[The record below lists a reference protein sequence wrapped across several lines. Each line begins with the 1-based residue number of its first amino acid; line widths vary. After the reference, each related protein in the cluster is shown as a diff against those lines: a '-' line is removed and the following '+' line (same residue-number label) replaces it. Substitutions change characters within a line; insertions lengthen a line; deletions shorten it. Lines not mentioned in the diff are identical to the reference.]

1 MSKVLE
7 LKNLSYVYGTGT
19 PFEKTAVNNLSLS
32 IEKGEFIGIMGHT
45 GSGKSTL
52 VQMLNGLMKPTSGQ
66 VLLDGEDIWANPKD
80 IRKIRFKV
88 GMVFQYPE
96 YQLFEE
102 TVAKDIAFGP
112 TNMGKSGAEL
122 EKAVNDAARFTG
134 LKDELLEKSPFDLSG
149 GEKRR
154 AAIAGVIAMN
164 PEVLVLDEPT
174 AGLDPM
180 GRDVLLSQIVQ
191 YHKERKNTVILVS
204 HSMEDIA
211 RVADKIIVMNKSNLV
226 MFDKTKEVFSK
237 GRELEKIGLRVPQI
251 TKIMLVGFLVIIFC
265 TFNYASL
272 ALVVLFTALFVA
284 ASKVPA
290 KFYFKSM
297 KVIIFIIIV
306 TSILNVF
313 YGSGDPLVQW
323 GIFKITLNGINRAI
337 FVSVRI
343 ICLILAS
350 SCLTFTTSPTE
361 LTDAIERLM
370 KPLAKLHFPVHEI
383 AMMMSLALRFVPTLL
398 EETDKITQAQKA
410 RGADMES
417 GNIIQRVKAFIPILI
432 PLFVSAFRRAYELAT
447 AMECRC
453 YRGGTG
459 RTRMKTIHMAK
470 RDYVSFVMVALLI
483 GGVILCNIFLP
494 AAV

>member
-112 TNMGKSGAEL
+112 TNMGESGAEL

-251 TKIMLVGFLVIIFC
+251 TKIMLELREKGFNVPEGILTVDEAMDCIS
-265 TFNYASL
+265 SL
-272 ALVVLFTALFVA
+272 LD
-284 ASKVPA
+284 KE
-290 KFYFKSM
+290 
-297 KVIIFIIIV
+297 
-306 TSILNVF
+306 
-313 YGSGDPLVQW
+313 G
-323 GIFKITLNGINRAI
+323 KIW
-337 FVSVRI
+337 
-343 ICLILAS
+343 
-350 SCLTFTTSPTE
+350 
-361 LTDAIERLM
+361 
-370 KPLAKLHFPVHEI
+370 
-383 AMMMSLALRFVPTLL
+383 
-398 EETDKITQAQKA
+398 
-410 RGADMES
+410 
-417 GNIIQRVKAFIPILI
+417 
-432 PLFVSAFRRAYELAT
+432 
-447 AMECRC
+447 
-453 YRGGTG
+453 
-459 RTRMKTIHMAK
+459 
-470 RDYVSFVMVALLI
+470 
-483 GGVILCNIFLP
+483 
-494 AAV
+494 

>member
-251 TKIMLVGFLVIIFC
+251 TKIMLELREKGFDVPEGILTVDEAMNCIS
-265 TFNYASL
+265 SL
-272 ALVVLFTALFVA
+272 LD
-284 ASKVPA
+284 KE
-290 KFYFKSM
+290 
-297 KVIIFIIIV
+297 
-306 TSILNVF
+306 
-313 YGSGDPLVQW
+313 G
-323 GIFKITLNGINRAI
+323 KIW
-337 FVSVRI
+337 
-343 ICLILAS
+343 
-350 SCLTFTTSPTE
+350 
-361 LTDAIERLM
+361 
-370 KPLAKLHFPVHEI
+370 
-383 AMMMSLALRFVPTLL
+383 
-398 EETDKITQAQKA
+398 
-410 RGADMES
+410 
-417 GNIIQRVKAFIPILI
+417 
-432 PLFVSAFRRAYELAT
+432 
-447 AMECRC
+447 
-453 YRGGTG
+453 
-459 RTRMKTIHMAK
+459 
-470 RDYVSFVMVALLI
+470 
-483 GGVILCNIFLP
+483 
-494 AAV
+494 

>member
-154 AAIAGVIAMN
+154 AAIAGVIAMK

-251 TKIMLVGFLVIIFC
+251 TKIMLELREKGFNVPEGILTVDEAMDCIS
-265 TFNYASL
+265 SL
-272 ALVVLFTALFVA
+272 LD
-284 ASKVPA
+284 KE
-290 KFYFKSM
+290 
-297 KVIIFIIIV
+297 
-306 TSILNVF
+306 
-313 YGSGDPLVQW
+313 G
-323 GIFKITLNGINRAI
+323 KIW
-337 FVSVRI
+337 
-343 ICLILAS
+343 
-350 SCLTFTTSPTE
+350 
-361 LTDAIERLM
+361 
-370 KPLAKLHFPVHEI
+370 
-383 AMMMSLALRFVPTLL
+383 
-398 EETDKITQAQKA
+398 
-410 RGADMES
+410 
-417 GNIIQRVKAFIPILI
+417 
-432 PLFVSAFRRAYELAT
+432 
-447 AMECRC
+447 
-453 YRGGTG
+453 
-459 RTRMKTIHMAK
+459 
-470 RDYVSFVMVALLI
+470 
-483 GGVILCNIFLP
+483 
-494 AAV
+494 

>member
-251 TKIMLVGFLVIIFC
+251 TKIMLELREKGFNVPEGILTVDEAMDCISSLLDKEGII
-265 TFNYASL
+265 
-272 ALVVLFTALFVA
+272 
-284 ASKVPA
+284 
-290 KFYFKSM
+290 
-297 KVIIFIIIV
+297 
-306 TSILNVF
+306 
-313 YGSGDPLVQW
+313 W
-323 GIFKITLNGINRAI
+323 
-337 FVSVRI
+337 
-343 ICLILAS
+343 
-350 SCLTFTTSPTE
+350 
-361 LTDAIERLM
+361 
-370 KPLAKLHFPVHEI
+370 
-383 AMMMSLALRFVPTLL
+383 
-398 EETDKITQAQKA
+398 
-410 RGADMES
+410 
-417 GNIIQRVKAFIPILI
+417 
-432 PLFVSAFRRAYELAT
+432 
-447 AMECRC
+447 
-453 YRGGTG
+453 
-459 RTRMKTIHMAK
+459 
-470 RDYVSFVMVALLI
+470 
-483 GGVILCNIFLP
+483 
-494 AAV
+494 

>member
-164 PEVLVLDEPT
+164 PEVLVL
-174 AGLDPM
+174 
-180 GRDVLLSQIVQ
+180 
-191 YHKERKNTVILVS
+191 VS

-251 TKIMLVGFLVIIFC
+251 TKIMLELREKGFNVPEGILTVDEAMDCIS
-265 TFNYASL
+265 SL
-272 ALVVLFTALFVA
+272 LD
-284 ASKVPA
+284 KE
-290 KFYFKSM
+290 
-297 KVIIFIIIV
+297 
-306 TSILNVF
+306 
-313 YGSGDPLVQW
+313 G
-323 GIFKITLNGINRAI
+323 KIW
-337 FVSVRI
+337 
-343 ICLILAS
+343 
-350 SCLTFTTSPTE
+350 
-361 LTDAIERLM
+361 
-370 KPLAKLHFPVHEI
+370 
-383 AMMMSLALRFVPTLL
+383 
-398 EETDKITQAQKA
+398 
-410 RGADMES
+410 
-417 GNIIQRVKAFIPILI
+417 
-432 PLFVSAFRRAYELAT
+432 
-447 AMECRC
+447 
-453 YRGGTG
+453 
-459 RTRMKTIHMAK
+459 
-470 RDYVSFVMVALLI
+470 
-483 GGVILCNIFLP
+483 
-494 AAV
+494 

>member
-52 VQMLNGLMKPTSGQ
+52 VQMLNGLMKPTTGQ

-251 TKIMLVGFLVIIFC
+251 TKIMLELREKGFNVPEGILTVDEAMDCIS
-265 TFNYASL
+265 SL
-272 ALVVLFTALFVA
+272 LD
-284 ASKVPA
+284 KE
-290 KFYFKSM
+290 
-297 KVIIFIIIV
+297 
-306 TSILNVF
+306 
-313 YGSGDPLVQW
+313 G
-323 GIFKITLNGINRAI
+323 KIW
-337 FVSVRI
+337 
-343 ICLILAS
+343 
-350 SCLTFTTSPTE
+350 
-361 LTDAIERLM
+361 
-370 KPLAKLHFPVHEI
+370 
-383 AMMMSLALRFVPTLL
+383 
-398 EETDKITQAQKA
+398 
-410 RGADMES
+410 
-417 GNIIQRVKAFIPILI
+417 
-432 PLFVSAFRRAYELAT
+432 
-447 AMECRC
+447 
-453 YRGGTG
+453 
-459 RTRMKTIHMAK
+459 
-470 RDYVSFVMVALLI
+470 
-483 GGVILCNIFLP
+483 
-494 AAV
+494 

>member
-122 EKAVNDAARFTG
+122 EKAVNDAAKFTG

-251 TKIMLVGFLVIIFC
+251 TKIMLELREKGFNVPEGILTVDEAMDCIS
-265 TFNYASL
+265 SL
-272 ALVVLFTALFVA
+272 LD
-284 ASKVPA
+284 KE
-290 KFYFKSM
+290 
-297 KVIIFIIIV
+297 
-306 TSILNVF
+306 
-313 YGSGDPLVQW
+313 G
-323 GIFKITLNGINRAI
+323 KIW
-337 FVSVRI
+337 
-343 ICLILAS
+343 
-350 SCLTFTTSPTE
+350 
-361 LTDAIERLM
+361 
-370 KPLAKLHFPVHEI
+370 
-383 AMMMSLALRFVPTLL
+383 
-398 EETDKITQAQKA
+398 
-410 RGADMES
+410 
-417 GNIIQRVKAFIPILI
+417 
-432 PLFVSAFRRAYELAT
+432 
-447 AMECRC
+447 
-453 YRGGTG
+453 
-459 RTRMKTIHMAK
+459 
-470 RDYVSFVMVALLI
+470 
-483 GGVILCNIFLP
+483 
-494 AAV
+494 

>member
-154 AAIAGVIAMN
+154 AAISGGMLQRIGIAQALLN
-164 PEVLVLDEPT
+164 DPKILILDEPT

-251 TKIMLVGFLVIIFC
+251 TKIMLELREKGFNVPEGILTVDEAMDCIS
-265 TFNYASL
+265 SL
-272 ALVVLFTALFVA
+272 LD
-284 ASKVPA
+284 KE
-290 KFYFKSM
+290 
-297 KVIIFIIIV
+297 
-306 TSILNVF
+306 
-313 YGSGDPLVQW
+313 G
-323 GIFKITLNGINRAI
+323 KIW
-337 FVSVRI
+337 
-343 ICLILAS
+343 
-350 SCLTFTTSPTE
+350 
-361 LTDAIERLM
+361 
-370 KPLAKLHFPVHEI
+370 
-383 AMMMSLALRFVPTLL
+383 
-398 EETDKITQAQKA
+398 
-410 RGADMES
+410 
-417 GNIIQRVKAFIPILI
+417 
-432 PLFVSAFRRAYELAT
+432 
-447 AMECRC
+447 
-453 YRGGTG
+453 
-459 RTRMKTIHMAK
+459 
-470 RDYVSFVMVALLI
+470 
-483 GGVILCNIFLP
+483 
-494 AAV
+494 